1 MLRRPP
7 RSTRTDTLFP
17 YTTLFRSRFG
27 VCDDARTSAASL
39 VKSGLG
45 RTRIMA
51 KVKHPP
57 APCEMGEETARL
69 RALPWQEKE
78 KGRDE
83 RPTDQSAD
91 DDGDEEERKSVVQGK
106 RVSVRVGLGGRR
118 TITKQTT

>member
-1 MLRRPP
+1 MSPECNDGSRSWRVYRAAGRPA
-7 RSTRTDTLFP
+7 
-17 YTTLFRSRFG
+17 RFG

-69 RALPWQEKE
+69 RALPWQEK
-78 KGRDE
+78 R
-83 RPTDQSAD
+83 S
-91 DDGDEEERKSVVQGK
+91 EER
-106 RVSVRVGLGGRR
+106 RVGKECVRPCRSRWSPYQYKNTYKKIKLEHAYG
-118 TITKQTT
+118 KQ

>member
-1 MLRRPP
+1 MSPECKDGSRSWRVYRAAGRPA
-7 RSTRTDTLFP
+7 
-17 YTTLFRSRFG
+17 RFG